1 MRAIDRR
8 QFGAGLAS
16 AAVSGVGLPRCAVA
30 VSPAKVVVIGGGPGG
45 ATIAGKLARADLR
58 LEVTLVERQ
67 RRYTSC
73 FFSNHYIGGFRSFAS
88 ITHGYEGLADLGVR
102 LVHDTAGEIDTAK
115 KLVRLELGRSLAY
128 DRLVVAPGIDF
139 KFGAIEGYTP
149 ETAEIMPHAWK
160 GGWQSRLL
168 RRKLEEMPD
177 GGVVVIA
184 PPRNPYRCPP
194 APYERACVIAHYL
207 KAAKPKSKLVIVDPK
222 MSFSKQP
229 VFEEA
234 FGRYYKDIVELNLTN
249 DIDDMSLAR
258 VDPKSGL
265 VVTKSGMTI
274 TAAVA
279 NIVPDQRAGN
289 IAALSGLVEGDWC
302 PVHLESFKS
311 TKAADVYIVG
321 DATIAQ
327 EMPKSAFSANN
338 QAKAVAAGIL
348 ADLSGK
354 ERVPARYRNT
364 CWSMLAPDDSVKI
377 GANYAP
383 GEVKGK
389 PVLVPSESF
398 VSQPRESAAVRKQ
411 NYEDSLAWYATIT
424 TEVFAKA
431 PEAHGQQRGTNRG

>member
-1 MRAIDRR
+1 MGVIDRR
-8 QFGAGLAS
+8 QFGAGV
-16 AAVSGVGLPRCAVA
+16 AATMGLPRCAVG
-30 VSPAKVVVIGGGPGG
+30 SGPAKIVIIGGGPGG
-45 ATIAGKLARADLR
+45 ATVAGQLVRADLK
-58 LEVTLVERQ
+58 LEITLVEIQ
-67 RRYTSC
+67 KRYTSC
-73 FFSNHYIGGFRSFAS
+73 FFSNHYIGGFRSYAS
-88 ITHGYEGLADLGVR
+88 ITHGYDGLADLGVR
-102 LVHDTAGEIDTAK
+102 LVHETANEIDTGK
-115 KLVRLELGRSLAY
+115 KLVRLESGRSLPY

-139 KFGAIEGYTP
+139 KFGAIEGYSA

-160 GGWQSRLL
+160 GGWQARLL

-177 GGVVVIA
+177 GGVVVVA
-184 PPRNPYRCPP
+184 APRNPYRCPP
-194 APYERACVIAHYL
+194 GPYERACVIAHYL
-207 KAAKPKSKLVIVDPK
+207 KTAKPKSKLIIVDPK

-234 FGRYYKDIVELNLTN
+234 FSHYYKDIVELYLTN
-249 DIDDMSLAR
+249 DIDDMSVTR
-258 VDPKSGL
+258 VDAKAGL

-302 PVHLESFKS
+302 PVHLETFKS
-311 TKAADVYIVG
+311 RKAADVYIVG
-321 DATIAQ
+321 DAAIAQ
-327 EMPKSAFSANN
+327 EMPKSAFTANN

-348 ADLSGK
+348 ADLSGT
-354 ERVPARYRNT
+354 ERSAAHYRNT

-383 GEVKGK
+383 GEVNGK
-389 PVLVPSESF
+389 PMLVPSESF
-398 VSQPRESAAVRKQ
+398 VSQPGESAAVRKE
-411 NYEDSLAWYATIT
+411 NYENSLAWYAAIT

>member
-1 MRAIDRR
+1 
-8 QFGAGLAS
+8 
-16 AAVSGVGLPRCAVA
+16 
-30 VSPAKVVVIGGGPGG
+30 VVV
-45 ATIAGKLARADLR
+45 
-58 LEVTLVERQ
+58 V
-67 RRYTSC
+67 
-73 FFSNHYIGGFRSFAS
+73 
-88 ITHGYEGLADLGVR
+88 
-102 LVHDTAGEIDTAK
+102 
-115 KLVRLELGRSLAY
+115 
-128 DRLVVAPGIDF
+128 
-139 KFGAIEGYTP
+139 
-149 ETAEIMPHAWK
+149 
-160 GGWQSRLL
+160 
-168 RRKLEEMPD
+168 
-177 GGVVVIA
+177 A

-207 KAAKPKSKLVIVDPK
+207 KTAKPKSKLIIVDPK

-258 VDPKSGL
+258 VDPKAGL
-265 VVTKSGMTI
+265 VVTKSGMSI

-289 IAALSGLVEGDWC
+289 IAGLSGLVEGDWC

-338 QAKAVAAGIL
+338 QAKAVTANIL
-348 ADLSGK
+348 AELSGK
-354 ERVPARYRNT
+354 ELPAAHYRNT

-383 GEVKGK
+383 GEVRGK

-398 VSQPRESAAVRKQ
+398 VSQPGESAAVRKA
-411 NYEDSLAWYATIT
+411 NYEDSLAWYARIT